1 MDKLKVHGIQKN
13 LVSLLCGGGGGGYLR
28 EALRSG
34 FTGGHKKLTLIW
46 GVATFGESLLSEL

>member
-1 MDKLKVHGIQKN
+1 MHGIQKN
-13 LVSLLCGGGGGGYLR
+13 LVSLLCGGGGGDGYLR